1 MIQSFATVWYPSSN
15 LYSPLVLVV
24 TVVSVMAC
32 FVATRPRV
40 RSAPLG
46 EALMLFGAPILFVVV
61 FFFAGG
67 GPFPIRRGFP
77 DASDMLATNIA
88 LGAGYLL
95 AREATLLP
103 TRGIRIAGWIE
114 VIGFAMLATYEVF
127 LHATEFFRR

>member
-32 FVATRPRV
+32 LVATRPRV
-40 RSAPLG
+40 RSVPLG

-61 FFFAGG
+61 FFYAGG

-88 LGAGYLL
+88 LGCSYLL
-95 AREATLLP
+95 AREATRLP

-114 VIGFAMLATYEVF
+114 VIGFAMLATYEVV
-127 LHATEFFRR
+127 LHAPEFLRR

>member
-15 LYSPLVLVV
+15 LYSPLVLAV
-24 TVVSVMAC
+24 TVVSVVVC
-32 FVATRPRV
+32 FLATRPQV
-40 RSAPLG
+40 RSVPIG
-46 EALMLFGAPILFVVV
+46 GALMLFGAPLLFVVV
-61 FFFAGG
+61 FFCAGG

-95 AREATLLP
+95 AREVTRLP

-114 VIGFAMLATYEVF
+114 VIGFTMLATYEVF
-127 LHATEFFRR
+127 LHAPEFFRR